1 MRNPILVTTR
11 LDFRSLRG
19 GSWDDPRKES
29 RVPYRGLYEFP
40 HFEEYILPG
49 DAVFGFRV
57 FRSLK

>member
-1 MRNPILVTTR
+1 MKNPILVTTR

-29 RVPYRGLYEFP
+29 RVPYRGLYESPDMDLF
-40 HFEEYILPG
+40 ILPG
-49 DAVFGFRV
+49 DAVYGLRI